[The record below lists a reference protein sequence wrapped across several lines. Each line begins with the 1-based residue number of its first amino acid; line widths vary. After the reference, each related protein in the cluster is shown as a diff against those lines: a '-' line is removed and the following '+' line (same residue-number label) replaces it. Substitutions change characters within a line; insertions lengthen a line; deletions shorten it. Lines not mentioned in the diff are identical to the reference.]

1 MSRWVFDP
9 ISLACLL
16 ASGALY
22 VAGVSRLWAR
32 AGRKCGVPPWQLG
45 AFAAGWIALVV
56 ALLSPVAAIS
66 EVLFSVHM
74 TQHEILILV
83 AAPLLVLGRPIVPF
97 LWALSPRWRLRLGT
111 WSRNRYWSAAWK
123 ALTGPLVVWLLHGL
137 ALWVWHLPVLYQAA
151 LGSAAI
157 HAVEH
162 TCFLLTACLF
172 WWALIHG
179 RYGRAGYGAAVVF
192 VFATTVHSEALGALL
207 TFAPRVWYP
216 LYVMRSSAGGLD
228 ALEDQRLA
236 GLLMWIP
243 FGLVFLLLGLGL
255 FAAWLGEA
263 ERRAKP
269 ASWIPLIFLPLL
281 LALAGAG
288 CHSSDKSYTE
298 EITRGH
304 ANAGKQA
311 IQRYGCGSCHRIPG
325 ISGADSLV
333 GPSLE
338 RIASRVYIARHLV
351 NEPNTM
357 IAWIRHPRHLRSPT
371 AIPALGVAEQEGRD
385 IAAYLYT
392 LK

>member
-1 MSRWVFDP
+1 MSHWVFDP
-9 ISLACLL
+9 ISLACLG

-32 AGRKCGVPPWQLG
+32 AGRGCGVRPWQLG

-97 LWALSPRWRLRLGT
+97 LWALSPGWRLRLGA

-123 ALTGPLVVWLLHGL
+123 ALTGPLLVWLLHGL
-137 ALWVWHLPVLYQAA
+137 ALWVWHLPALYQAA
-151 LGSAAI
+151 LRSAAI
-157 HAVEH
+157 HAIEH
-162 TCFLLTACLF
+162 ICLLVTACLL

-179 RYGRAGYGAAVVF
+179 RYGRAGYGVAAVF
-192 VFATTVHSEALGALL
+192 VFATAVHSEALGALL

-216 LYVMRSSAGGLD
+216 LYAMRSSAAGLD
-228 ALEDQRLA
+228 ALEDQQLA
-236 GLLMWIP
+236 GLIMWIP
-243 FGLVFLLLGLGL
+243 FGVILLILGLGL
-255 FAAWLGEA
+255 FAAWLGAA

-269 ASWIPLIFLPLL
+269 ASWIPLLL
-281 LALAGAG
+281 LPALLTLTAAG
-288 CHSSDKSYTE
+288 CESSERRYAE
-298 EITRGH
+298 EITGGR
-304 ANAGKQA
+304 ADAGKKA
-311 IQRYGCGSCHRIPG
+311 IERYGCGSCHVIPG
-325 ISGADSLV
+325 ISGAESLV

-338 RIASRVYIARHLV
+338 RIASRVYIAGQLI
-351 NEPNTM
+351 NDPNAM
-357 IAWIRHPRHLRSPT
+357 IAWIRDAQHLRPPT
-371 AIPALGVAEQEGRD
+371 AMPALAVGEQEGRD

>member
-1 MSRWVFDP
+1 MSHWVFDP

-22 VAGVSRLWAR
+22 VRGVSRLWAR
-32 AGRKCGVPPWQLG
+32 AGRGCGVRSWQLG

-66 EVLFSVHM
+66 DILFSVHM

-83 AAPLLVLGRPIVPF
+83 AAPLLVLGRPVVPF

-111 WSRNRYWSAAWK
+111 WSQNRYWSAVWK
-123 ALTGPLVVWLLHGL
+123 TLTGPLVVWLLHGL
-137 ALWVWHLPVLYQAA
+137 ALWVWHLPALYQAA

-157 HAVEH
+157 HAIEH
-162 TCFLLTACLF
+162 TCFLATACLF

-179 RYGRAGYGAAVVF
+179 RYGRVGYGAAVAF
-192 VFATTVHSEALGALL
+192 VFATAMHSEALGALL

-216 LYVMRSSAGGLD
+216 LYSARSPAAGLD

-243 FGLVFLLLGLGL
+243 FGVIFLILGLGL

-269 ASWIPLIFLPLL
+269 ASWIPLFLLPTLL
-281 LALAGAG
+281 TLAAAG
-288 CHSSDKSYTE
+288 CESSARRYAE
-298 EITRGH
+298 EINRGR
-304 ANAGKQA
+304 ADAGKEA
-311 IQRYGCGSCHRIPG
+311 ILRYGCGSCHRIPG
-325 ISGADSLV
+325 ISGAES
-333 GPSLE
+333 
-338 RIASRVYIARHLV
+338 
-351 NEPNTM
+351 
-357 IAWIRHPRHLRSPT
+357 
-371 AIPALGVAEQEGRD
+371 
-385 IAAYLYT
+385 
-392 LK
+392 

>member
-1 MSRWVFDP
+1 MSHWVFDP

-32 AGRKCGVPPWQLG
+32 AGRDRGVRSWQLG

-56 ALLSPVAAIS
+56 ALLSPIAAIS
-66 EVLFSVHM
+66 DILFSVHM

-111 WSRNRYWSAAWK
+111 WSRNHYWRAAWK

-137 ALWVWHLPVLYQAA
+137 ALWIWHLPALYQAA

-157 HAVEH
+157 HAIEH
-162 TCFLLTACLF
+162 TCFLMTACLF
-172 WWALIHG
+172 WWSLIHG
-179 RYGRAGYGAAVVF
+179 RYGRVGYGVAVVF
-192 VFATTVHSEALGALL
+192 VFATAVHSEALGALL

-216 LYVMRSSAGGLD
+216 VYAMRSSAAGLD
-228 ALEDQRLA
+228 ALEDQQLA
-236 GLLMWIP
+236 GLIMWMP
-243 FGLVFLLLGLGL
+243 FGVVLLLLGLGL
-255 FAAWLGEA
+255 FAAWLGAA

-269 ASWIPLIFLPLL
+269 ASWIPLFLFCTLL
-281 LALAGAG
+281 TLGATG
-288 CHSSDKSYTE
+288 CQSSERRYAE
-298 EITRGH
+298 EITRGR
-304 ANAGKQA
+304 ADAGKKT

-338 RIASRVYIARHLV
+338 RIASRVYIAGHLI
-351 NEPNTM
+351 NEPNAM
-357 IAWIRHPRHLRSPT
+357 ITWIRDPRHHRSPT
-371 AIPALGVAEQEGRD
+371 AMPALGVGEQEGRD

>member
-1 MSRWVFDP
+1 M
-9 ISLACLL
+9 LAT
-16 ASGALY
+16 GALY
-22 VAGVSRLWAR
+22 VAGVSRLRAR
-32 AGRKCGVPPWQLG
+32 AGRGRGVRSWQLG
-45 AFAAGWIALVV
+45 AFAAGWIALVL

-97 LWALSPRWRLRLGT
+97 LWALSPRWRLRIGT

-137 ALWVWHLPVLYQAA
+137 ALWVWHLPALYQAA

-157 HAVEH
+157 HAIEH
-162 TCFLLTACLF
+162 TCFLATACLF

-179 RYGRAGYGAAVVF
+179 RYGRVGYGVAVVF
-192 VFATTVHSEALGALL
+192 VFATAVHSEALGALL

-216 LYVMRSSAGGLD
+216 LYAMRSSATGLD

-236 GLLMWIP
+236 GLIMWIP
-243 FGLVFLLLGLGL
+243 FGVIFLILGLGL

-269 ASWIPLIFLPLL
+269 ASWIPLVLLPALL
-281 LALAGAG
+281 TLAAAG
-288 CHSSDKSYTE
+288 CESSDRRYAE
-298 EITRGH
+298 EITRGR
-304 ANAGKQA
+304 ADAGKKA

-325 ISGADSLV
+325 ISGAESLV

-338 RIASRVYIARHLV
+338 RIASRVYIAGQLI
-351 NEPNTM
+351 NEPNAM
-357 IAWIRHPRHLRSPT
+357 IAWIRDPRHLRSPT
-371 AIPALGVAEQEGRD
+371 AMPVLGVGEQEGRD